1 MTSELSSNSQMSIN
15 PLSMLLKGV
24 IDAAVMGGI
33 SNYDKVKE
41 RIEILSLHTQE
52 HVLILSDNNY

>member
-1 MTSELSSNSQMSIN
+1 MKSKVNEIQKMTSELSSNSQMSIN

-41 RIEILSLHTQE
+41 RLEILSLHT
-52 HVLILSDNNY
+52 